1 MALPFCPF
9 FERNLTIFT
18 KPLTHAVC
26 TALLLASTA
35 SAQPTAAGLAEPLT
49 LHPAQIA
56 TSLNGWNRALGQFG
70 ESLVRNFERVR
81 GNTVF
86 DLNVGEHGIDILIR
100 SVSPNGNVEYTTGDI
115 KTLQAGTDFRLSDT
129 KLGKQLSRLVIED
142 RLAIAAT
149 KHPDA
154 ATRKAA
160 AEALQQFRANPASV
174 KVKLYGIS
182 VGDNRYIVRA
192 VDSATGTIKG
202 EIASYR
208 ITDVLKNLSE
218 RASSEDARRMATR
231 HLAEFDQL
239 QAASKLRIV
248 KGNNLAREMGKLAGV
263 EEKQMGNA
271 VMEAAEHIKVPGQ
284 SRWVKAGGKVF
295 KFVGRAA
302 GPAGVVIGAA
312 VYTIEAGDIEQRFGR
327 GEITLEQANAE
338 HARLAVRTT
347 GAAGGA
353 VGGVM
358 AGAAIGSFICP
369 GVGTVIG
376 GIVGGV
382 GGAIGTDLVMAA
394 TGLTDTLADYLQP
407 GVDGVRK
414 ACAYLKD
421 KGYQVAVAGRDQLRE
436 WVGPELFDETIATI
450 STTVT
455 WVRECA
461 GETAV
466 AVRDAAVAAKDKVV
480 EVGGQACDAV
490 AGGATWTWDK
500 AKSGY
505 SVVRNWLPCPTRRLI

>member
-1 MALPFCPF
+1 
-9 FERNLTIFT
+9 
-18 KPLTHAVC
+18 
-26 TALLLASTA
+26 LLLASTA
-35 SAQPTAAGLAEPLT
+35 SAQSTAAGIAEPLA
-49 LHPAQIA
+49 LHPAQSA
-56 TSLNGWNRALGQFG
+56 TSVNGWNRALGQFG
-70 ESLVRNFERVR
+70 ESLVRNVERVR

-86 DLNVGEHGIDILIR
+86 DLNIGEHGIDILIR
-100 SVSPNGNVEYTTGDI
+100 SASPNGNVEYTAGDI

-218 RASSEDARRMATR
+218 RASSEEVRRMATR
-231 HLAEFDQL
+231 HLAEFDQF

-248 KGNNLAREMGKLAGV
+248 KGDSLAKEMAKLAGV
-263 EEKQMGNA
+263 KEKQMGNA
-271 VMEAAEHIKVPGQ
+271 VKEAAEHIKVSGQ

-295 KFVGRAA
+295 KFVGRAV
-302 GPAGVVIGAA
+302 GPAGVVTGAA
-312 VYTIEAGDIEQRFGR
+312 LYTVEAADIEQRFER
-327 GEITLEQANAE
+327 GEISLEQANAE
-338 HARLAVRTT
+338 HAKLAARTS

-353 VGGVM
+353 VGGVV
-358 AGAAIGSFICP
+358 AGAAIGTFICP
-369 GVGTVIG
+369 GAGTVIG

-382 GGAIGTDLVMAA
+382 GGAIGADLVMAA
-394 TGLTDTLADYLQP
+394 TGLTDTLADDLQP
-407 GVDGVRK
+407 GVNGVRK
-414 ACAYLKD
+414 ACVFLKD
-421 KGYQVAVAGRDQLRE
+421 QGDQVAVASRE
-436 WVGPELFDETIATI
+436 LLDG
-450 STTVT
+450 TTAAIGTSAT
-455 WVRECA
+455 WVRERA
-461 GETAV
+461 GAAARTV
-466 AVRDAAVAAKDKVV
+466 KDAAIATKDKVV
-480 EVGGQACDAV
+480 EVSGQACDV
-490 AGGATWTWDK
+490 VVGGATWTWDK

-505 SVVRNWLPCPTRRLI
+505 STVRGWLP